1 MFWFCFFL
9 LKISLRFLTVRESCR
24 RHTCVVWWTQTG
36 VVAHAVHTGGAV
48 LAAVVLT
55 VVHVHLAEG
64 AVESVRTR
72 AAEAAH
78 REQKSFMTS

>member
-1 MFWFCFFL
+1 M
-9 LKISLRFLTVRESCR
+9 LKISLCFLTDKEAGKVAPSCR

-36 VVAHAVHTGGAV
+36 VVAHPVHTGGAV